1 MFLAI
6 LPWTRQIFVNLLGNS
21 TPLTIKPALWR
32 GLLLWLLLVLHLLGV
47 AMMVRTIGNVV
58 VNEADSMLD
67 SMVVRLVNVVAKL
80 LKVARA
86 RDAFVVTMAE
96 IGNAAVAMTVVAE
109 IADELLAEPSLIGM
123 PMKAFVP
130 RFCFNPRP
138 TLPSWAGMWRSRLR
152 CLQAYPAYAVRETR
166 FQSCFYALDVT
177 QLVTLVPIT
186 YLWWIKGLLGPA
198 VIDLMLSTWV
208 YLSVLGI
215 FLHGACLCHWQV
227 LRQTRCS
234 CALVVIVARYCGR

>member
-21 TPLTIKPALWR
+21 SLLTIEPVLWR
-32 GLLLWLLLVLHLLGV
+32 GLLLWLLLVVHLLGV

-96 IGNAAVAMTVVAE
+96 IGNAAVATTVVAE
-109 IADELLAEPSLIGM
+109 IGGNEPLAEP
-123 PMKAFVP
+123 A
-130 RFCFNPRP
+130 
-138 TLPSWAGMWRSRLR
+138 
-152 CLQAYPAYAVRETR
+152 
-166 FQSCFYALDVT
+166 
-177 QLVTLVPIT
+177 PI
-186 YLWWIKGLLGPA
+186 
-198 VIDLMLSTWV
+198 
-208 YLSVLGI
+208 SV
-215 FLHGACLCHWQV
+215 
-227 LRQTRCS
+227 
-234 CALVVIVARYCGR
+234 